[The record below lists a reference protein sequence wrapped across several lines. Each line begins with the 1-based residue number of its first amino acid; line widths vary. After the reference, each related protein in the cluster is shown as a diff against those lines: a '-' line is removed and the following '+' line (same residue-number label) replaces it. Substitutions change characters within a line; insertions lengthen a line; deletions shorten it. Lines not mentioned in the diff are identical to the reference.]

1 MKDIW
6 DKFYE
11 ALLLCLPLLEAQADS
26 QPELMARIEHDTELL
41 IQSLEQEDNNGFAD
55 SLKRLMGLAES
66 AARQTLS
73 HIP

>member
-26 QPELMARIEHDTELL
+26 QPELMGQIERDTELL
-41 IQSLEQEDNNGFAD
+41 IQNLEQEDGKGFAD

-66 AARQTLS
+66 AARQLLT